1 MENVAM
7 TKFQEKS
14 NKLCALESVWD
25 DIQNRIDNETSWLS
39 DDNDEWAQKRNE
51 EANYRISVY
60 KDLQA
65 YLEKQI

>member
-1 MENVAM
+1 M

-14 NKLCALESVWD
+14 NKLCALESVWN
-25 DIQNRIDNETSWLS
+25 DIQTRIDNEISWLS
-39 DDNDEWAQKRNE
+39 DDNDEWAQRRNE

-60 KDLQA
+60 KDLQS

>member
-1 MENVAM
+1 M

>member
-1 MENVAM
+1 M
-7 TKFQEKS
+7 TKFQEKT

-25 DIQNRIDNETSWLS
+25 DIQNRIDNETAWLS

-60 KDLQA
+60 KELQA

>member
-1 MENVAM
+1 M

-14 NKLCALESVWD
+14 NKLSALECVWCD
-25 DIQNRIDNETSWLS
+25 LQDRIDNETAWLS